1 VFEVPAGHQVALH
14 KASLEP
20 GVTRTPGGVVLAQL
34 GCAGDDSDRELDAIF
49 RSLDELVRK
58 DGPPTYLVNTDNPVT
73 VADLLA
79 PTQPP
84 STRLESPVL
93 WIFHHGSWASLCS
106 DWRRMK
112 RVLERMHA
120 LKAQDVF
127 QSVCVVAP
135 LSRSHAEF
143 VELVRDLGIELRHA
157 EVSER
162 SRVVLVEVLRPEGL
176 TLSALAG
183 IPAPSTS
190 DDEELVP
197 YRSPWIGRL
206 VLELRDREG
215 DTSEIV
221 EALKAR
227 TFPLLLI
234 GSPETGG
241 VSLRQ
246 FGETVVIPAFTD
258 LPALHRSA
266 LAIGLGADAYRV
278 ARMDARA
285 LFALAADRNV
295 PVAICAF
302 RGNTQVWGVVAAL
315 D

>member
-1 VFEVPAGHQVALH
+1 M
-14 KASLEP
+14 
-20 GVTRTPGGVVLAQL
+20 RTPGGVVLAQL

-58 DGPPTYLVNTDNPVT
+58 DGAPTHLVNAKNPVT

-84 STRLESPVL
+84 ATRLESPVL
-93 WIFHHGSWASLCS
+93 WIFHHGSWALLCS
-106 DWRRMK
+106 DRRRMK
-112 RVLERMHA
+112 RVLERMQA
-120 LKAQDVF
+120 LKAQNIF

-143 VELVRDLGIELRHA
+143 VELVRDLGIEFRHA

-162 SRVVLVEVLRPEGL
+162 SRVVLVEVQRPEGL

-183 IPAPSTS
+183 VPAASTS
-190 DDEELVP
+190 EDEELVP

-206 VLELRDREG
+206 VLELRDRDG
-215 DTSEIV
+215 DASEVV

-227 TFPLLLI
+227 TFPLLMI
-234 GSPETGG
+234 GNPETGG
-241 VSLRQ
+241 VSFRQ
-246 FGETVVIPAFTD
+246 LGEMVVIPAFTD

-266 LAIGLGADAYRV
+266 LAIGLDADGYRV
-278 ARMDARA
+278 AKMQVRS
-285 LFALAADRNV
+285 LFEMAEYKGV

-302 RGNTQVWGVVAAL
+302 RGNTQVWGAIPSL